1 MSSSTLSRAMIGLTV
16 LGLSLVGPTL
26 AEAKNC
32 RRLCRKDIA
41 YYRQRVCTEYQGAI
55 RRACRREVQKD
66 ILGWCK
72 DEERKDICASILD

>member
-1 MSSSTLSRAMIGLTV
+1 MSFSKSSRATIGLAV
-16 LGLSLVGPTL
+16 LALSLVGPTL

-41 YYRQRVCTEYQGAI
+41 YYRQRVCTEYRGAM

-66 ILGWCK
+66 ILSWCK
-72 DEERKDICASILD
+72 DEERQDICASILE